1 MMTPS
6 LLTVKRTGFYPA
18 SASDYLAPLQLLKG
32 WVDHMIFCDLHKA
45 PRNRADTQELRE
57 QIQAQGLPEASF
69 LLGDALTALE
79 CIEPVDVFFL
89 RRDSSGEG
97 GSGLSLLHADRIRL
111 VLNVIKPGGLLITDK
126 ANGFLWLT
134 RMLSGKSPEYPV
146 GERNLFLSPTQPW
159 SDHNLYAVTV
169 A

>member
-1 MMTPS
+1 MNP
-6 LLTVKRTGFYPA
+6 LLPTAKRTGFYPA
-18 SASDYLAPLQLLKG
+18 SASDYLPPLQLLKG
-32 WVDHMIFCDLHKA
+32 LVDHMIFCDLHKA

-57 QIQAQGLPEASF
+57 KIQLQGLPEASF

-79 CIEPVDVFFL
+79 CIKPVDVFFL

-97 GSGLSLLHADRIRL
+97 GSGLNLLHADRIRL

-134 RMLSGKSPEYPV
+134 RMLSGKSPRYPV

-159 SDHNLYAVTV
+159 SDHNLYSVTV